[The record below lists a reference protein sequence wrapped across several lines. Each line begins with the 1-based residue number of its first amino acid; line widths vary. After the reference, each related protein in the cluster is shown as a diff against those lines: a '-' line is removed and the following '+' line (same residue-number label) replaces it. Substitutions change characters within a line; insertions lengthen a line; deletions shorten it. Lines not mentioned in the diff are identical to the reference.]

1 MTRGSETAIRLSYSM
16 KASAPKDVRDKA
28 MKEVSSALLRH
39 AGDISATAADMGIG
53 RVTLHRWIAEHAYL
67 RKAVDSARV
76 RGPA

>member
-1 MTRGSETAIRLSYSM
+1 MTRGSDTAIRLSYSM
-16 KASAPKDVRDKA
+16 KPTAPKDVREKA
-28 MKEVSSALLRH
+28 MKEISSALLRH
-39 AGDISATAADMGIG
+39 AGNVSEAAAYMGVG